1 MNIIIVG
8 AGKVGYKVAEVLSAR
23 NDVMII
29 ENDPSIAERLKSL
42 LNVSV
47 FNENGSNPKVLG
59 EAISRHQADVI
70 ISTTHLDGVNL
81 YICMLAK
88 QLKPSIRTIARII
101 DPDYDLNSQSS
112 DMTGIDHIFS
122 PELLCANTIASM
134 AVLEN
139 AVEFESIESLDMGLA
154 TFLVTAEHTNIIG
167 KVVMGLDMPPDTT
180 AVAIY
185 RGDDVIMENE
195 TVELHEGDRICV
207 LGSKK
212 GIEAFNEM
220 MGVAREATEFVVL
233 GASVTGIHTARFL
246 ESKNRYVKL
255 IESDPEVCRKLARQ
269 FSNVIIV
276 NGNVVDPH
284 LLKMENIGRSDVL
297 IALGATDETNL
308 LACLMGNK
316 LGARK
321 IISMYS
327 MNEYEDIFDFTGIPS
342 TIGYHRVVANEITK
356 TLVSDE
362 ESILQMKYPG
372 ELFFSII
379 VNDKSEAANQRVG
392 DVRLPPGCRVACIVR
407 GEEKIYPRMDT
418 LYMPGDKLLMFTY
431 NVKMNRLEK
440 LFRTQINYAV

>member
-8 AGKVGYKVAEVLSAR
+8 AGKVGYTVAEVLSAR

-29 ENDPSIAERLKSL
+29 ESDVAIAERMKTL

-47 FNENGSNPKVLG
+47 FNENGSNPKVLS
-59 EAISRHQADVI
+59 EAITRHQADVV

-88 QLKPSIRTIARII
+88 QLKPTIRTVARII
-101 DPDYDLNSQSS
+101 DPDYDLNAQSREV
-112 DMTGIDHIFS
+112 TGIDQIFS

-134 AVLEN
+134 AMLEN
-139 AVEFESIESLDMGLA
+139 AVEYESIESLEMGLA
-154 TFLVTAEHTNIIG
+154 TFLVTAEHTEIIG
-167 KVVMGLDMPPDTT
+167 KVVMGLDLPPDTT
-180 AVAIY
+180 VVAIY
-185 RGDDVIMENE
+185 RGSDVILENE
-195 TVELHEGDRICV
+195 TVELHEGDKICV
-207 LGSKK
+207 LGSTA
-212 GIEAFNEM
+212 GISAFNQM

-233 GASVTGIHTARFL
+233 GASVTGIHTARIL
-246 ESKNRYVKL
+246 EDKSRYVKL
-255 IESDPEVCRKLARQ
+255 IEPDPEVCKKLARQ

-284 LLKMENIGRSDVL
+284 LLKMENVGRSDVL
-297 IALGATDETNL
+297 IALGSTDETNL

-316 LGARK
+316 LGAKK

-379 VNDKSEAANQRVG
+379 VNDKTEAANQRVG

-407 GEEKIYPRMDT
+407 GKDKIYPRMDT
-418 LYMPGDKLLMFTY
+418 EYLPGDKLLMFTY
-431 NVKMNRLEK
+431 NAKMSKLEK
-440 LFRTQINYAV
+440 LFKTQINYTV